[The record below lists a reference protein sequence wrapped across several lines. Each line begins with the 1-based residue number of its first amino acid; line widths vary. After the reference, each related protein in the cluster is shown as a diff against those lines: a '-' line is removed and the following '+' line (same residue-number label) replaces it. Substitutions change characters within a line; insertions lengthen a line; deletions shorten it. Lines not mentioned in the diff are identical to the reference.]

1 MNRIKRIKDK
11 MVDVVAYVIV
21 LAIIALI
28 PKE

>member
-11 MVDVVAYVIV
+11 VVDVAAYIIV

>member
-1 MNRIKRIKDK
+1 MNRIKRIKGKAIDIA
-11 MVDVVAYVIV
+11 VYVIV

>member
-11 MVDVVAYVIV
+11 VIDIAVYAIV